1 MKTRLNKEYRPKFIK
16 IFPIAAL
23 LFISLIQLSGFNM
36 PFSETRMIDEGEKI
50 TINPEFKF
58 KRLSNGT
65 VEMYRIK
72 DKNQKKYRFTDF
84 NADLL
89 LSAYRRMN
97 SDQIISVLSKKYNL
111 SKDECRRQMKHSL
124 NILEDWGIVL
134 KNGELVSH

>member
-1 MKTRLNKEYRPKFIK
+1 MKTLLNRESKPIFKK
-16 IFPIAAL
+16 IFPIGVL
-23 LFISLIQLSGFNM
+23 LLISLIPLSGFNI
-36 PFSETRMIDEGEKI
+36 PLSGTRMMDEGEKI

-72 DKNQKKYRFTDF
+72 DENQKKYRFTDF

-97 SDQIISVLSKKYNL
+97 SDQIISVLSKKYDL
-111 SKDECRRQMKHSL
+111 SIVECRRQMKHSL

-134 KNGELVSH
+134 KNGKLVSH